1 MTLVMSGVRE
11 IIDAESAGQT
21 LCSVFAATA
30 RTARDDVALGWRSGP
45 DAAWETMTWGTYRES
60 VAAATLGF
68 LSLALDR
75 GGFGVI
81 LARNRPEHVIADLG
95 LVHAGLTPV
104 SAYTT
109 LAPTQIAFI
118 AEHCDAQ
125 IAIVEDV
132 GFLARLLEVRVDL
145 PNLRHI
151 VLMDGAHEGCI
162 AWKELLDVGR
172 RAFDARPQSFD
183 DSWQQV
189 QPDDLA
195 TLIYTS
201 GTTGPPKAVMVTH
214 HNIAW
219 TVAST
224 RQVVMMP
231 SGAKLV
237 SYLPMAHVAE
247 RFSSHWQTL
256 FHGSATYMCPELTQL
271 GAALT
276 SVRPTFFFGP
286 PRVWEKLYAG
296 INAGLAAEPDAQ
308 RREVVTQAIDTG
320 REWMEVLE
328 QGARVSDELA
338 ARHVASAAVLTAIR
352 AKIGLDHCL
361 IGMSGAAPIAPE
373 TIAFFR
379 ALGLPLTEIWG
390 MSELTGPGTF
400 FMPEGFHVG
409 TVGVSLPG
417 VEMRTAEDGELEV
430 RGGLVT
436 PGYYSD
442 PEKTAETITPD
453 GWLRTGDVATID
465 AAGYVKI
472 VDRKKELIITSG
484 GKNIS
489 PVLLESLLKQHPLIG
504 QACAIGDRRAY
515 ITALVV
521 IDPET
526 APAWAAAHG
535 IQGSVAE
542 LASHP
547 AVVGEVRNA
556 VTATNAQVS
565 RAESI
570 RRFAVL
576 PVEWTVDSG
585 ELTPTLKMKRQ
596 AVHSRYADEIEA
608 LYAGTT
614 GYQPGDADAG

>member
-1 MTLVMSGVRE
+1 MTLVMSEVRE
-11 IIDAESAGQT
+11 TIDAESAGQT
-21 LCSVFAATA
+21 LCRVFAATA

-45 DAAWETMTWGTYRES
+45 DAPWETMTWGRYRES

-68 LSLALDR
+68 LSLGLER

-109 LAPTQIAFI
+109 VAPAQIAYI
-118 AEHCDAQ
+118 AKHCDAQ
-125 IAIVEDV
+125 IAVVEDEE
-132 GFLARLLEVRVDL
+132 FLARLLAVRDDL
-145 PNLRHI
+145 PHLRHI
-151 VLMDGAHEGCI
+151 VLIDGAHDGCVQWS
-162 AWKELLDVGR
+162 ALLDMGR
-172 RAFDARPQSFD
+172 HRLEEHPESFDA
-183 DSWQQV
+183 SWRQV

-224 RQVVMMP
+224 RQVVPMP

-256 FHGSATYMCPELTQL
+256 FYGSATYMCPELSQL
-271 GAALT
+271 GAALV
-276 SVRPTFFFGP
+276 SVRPVFFFGP

-296 INAGLAAEPDAQ
+296 INAGLAAEPDVR
-308 RREVVTQAIDTG
+308 RRELVAEAIDTG
-320 REWMEVLE
+320 RERMDVLE
-328 QGARVSDELA
+328 QGARVSDELG
-338 ARHVASAAVLTAIR
+338 ARHMATAPVLEAIR
-352 AKIGLDHCL
+352 ARIGLDRCL
-361 IGMSGAAPIAPE
+361 IGMSGAAPIAQE
-373 TIAFFR
+373 TIAYFR

-400 FMPEGFHVG
+400 FMPEGFRVG

-417 VEMRTAEDGELEV
+417 VEMRTADDGELEV

-436 PGYYSD
+436 PGYYND
-442 PEKTAETITPD
+442 PAKTAETITPD

-472 VDRKKELIITSG
+472 VDRKKEMIITSG

-504 QACAIGDRRAY
+504 QACAVGDRRSY

-521 IDPET
+521 VDPET
-526 APAWAAAHG
+526 VPAWAAAHG
-535 IQGSVAE
+535 IHGSVAE

-547 AVVGEVRNA
+547 AVVDEVRRA
-556 VTATNAQVS
+556 VAAANAQVS

-570 RRFAVL
+570 RRFALL
-576 PVEWTVDSG
+576 PAEWTVDSG

-596 AVHSRYADEIEA
+596 AVHSRYAEEIEA
-608 LYAGTT
+608 LYAGTA
-614 GYQPGDADAG
+614 GYEPDETA

>member
-1 MTLVMSGVRE
+1 VQWTAVLETGRRML
-11 IIDAESAGQT
+11 ESA
-21 LCSVFAATA
+21 
-30 RTARDDVALGWRSGP
+30 
-45 DAAWETMTWGTYRES
+45 
-60 VAAATLGF
+60 
-68 LSLALDR
+68 
-75 GGFGVI
+75 
-81 LARNRPEHVIADLG
+81 
-95 LVHAGLTPV
+95 
-104 SAYTT
+104 
-109 LAPTQIAFI
+109 
-118 AEHCDAQ
+118 
-125 IAIVEDV
+125 
-132 GFLARLLEVRVDL
+132 
-145 PNLRHI
+145 
-151 VLMDGAHEGCI
+151 
-162 AWKELLDVGR
+162 
-172 RAFDARPQSFD
+172 PQSFD
-183 DSWQQV
+183 ESWRQV
-189 QPDDLA
+189 RPDDIA

-201 GTTGPPKAVMVTH
+201 GTTGPPKAVIVTH

-224 RQVVMMP
+224 RQIVP
-231 SGAKLV
+231 LPPGARMV

-256 FHGSATYMCPELTQL
+256 FYGTATYMCPDLALL

-296 INAGLAAEPDAQ
+296 INAGLAAEPDAA
-308 RREVVTQAIDTG
+308 RRALISNAIATG
-320 REWMEVLE
+320 REWMDLAE
-328 QGARVSDELA
+328 QGARVPDELA
-338 ARHVASAAVLTAIR
+338 ERHLATAPVLRAIR
-352 AKIGLDHCL
+352 AKIGLDECL

-400 FMPEGFHVG
+400 FMPEGFRVG
-409 TVGVSLPG
+409 TVGVALPG
-417 VEMRTAEDGELEV
+417 VEMRTADDGELEV

-436 PGYYSD
+436 PGYYGD
-442 PEKTAETITPD
+442 PAKTSETLTSD

-465 AAGYVKI
+465 ENGYVKI

-504 QACAIGDRRAY
+504 QACAIGDRRSF

-521 IDPET
+521 LDPET
-526 APAWAAAHG
+526 APAWAAARG
-535 IQGSVAE
+535 ISGSIAELAVHPALVAE
-542 LASHP
+542 LQA
-547 AVVGEVRNA
+547 AVA
-556 VTATNAQVS
+556 AANAQVS

-596 AVHSRYADEIEA
+596 AVHAAYANEIEA
-608 LYAGTT
+608 LYAGTA
-614 GYQPGDADAG
+614 GYEPGDATG

>member
-1 MTLVMSGVRE
+1 VTLAMTGVTAA
-11 IIDAESAGQT
+11 IDAESEGQT
-21 LCSVFAATA
+21 LCNVFAETA
-30 RTARDDVALGWRSGP
+30 RTARDGVALGWRSGP
-45 DAAWETMTWGTYRES
+45 DQEWQIMTWGPSRDA

-68 LSLALDR
+68 LSLGVDR
-75 GGFGVI
+75 GGFGII

-118 AEHCDAQ
+118 AKHCRAQ
-125 IAIVEDV
+125 VAIVEDEE
-132 GFLARLLEVRVDL
+132 FLGRLLEVRYQL
-145 PNLRHI
+145 PDLRHI
-151 VLMDGAHEGCI
+151 VLMDGAHDGCVPWE
-162 AWKELLDVGR
+162 ALLDAGR
-172 RAFDARPQSFD
+172 RALESAPEAFEA
-183 DSWQQV
+183 SWQQV
-189 QPDDLA
+189 GAHDLA

-214 HNIAW
+214 RNIAW

-224 RQVVMMP
+224 RQIVPLP
-231 SGAKLV
+231 SGARMV

-247 RFSSHWQTL
+247 RFSSHWQAL
-256 FHGSATYMCPELTQL
+256 FYGTATYMCPELAQL

-286 PRVWEKLYAG
+286 PRVWEKLSAG
-296 INAGLAAEPDAQ
+296 INAGLAAEPDES
-308 RREVVTQAIDTG
+308 RRALITHAIATG
-320 REWMEVLE
+320 REWMDLVE
-328 QGARVSDELA
+328 QGAPVPDDVAERHLA
-338 ARHVASAAVLTAIR
+338 TAPVLRAIR
-352 AKIGLDHCL
+352 AKIGLDECL
-361 IGMSGAAPIAPE
+361 IAMSGAAPIAPE

-400 FMPEGFHVG
+400 FMPEGFRVG
-409 TVGVSLPG
+409 TVGVALPG
-417 VEMRTAEDGELEV
+417 VEMRIADDGELEV

-436 PGYYSD
+436 PGYYGD
-442 PEKTAETITPD
+442 PEKTSETLTAD

-465 AAGYVKI
+465 ANGYVKI
-472 VDRKKELIITSG
+472 VDRKKELLITSG

-504 QACAIGDRRAY
+504 QACAIGDRRSF

-521 IDPET
+521 LDPE
-526 APAWAAAHG
+526 AASAWAAARGLHG
-535 IQGSVAE
+535 SIAE
-542 LASHP
+542 LAAAP
-547 AVVGEVRNA
+547 ALVAEMRAA
-556 VTATNAQVS
+556 VATANAQVS

-570 RRFAVL
+570 RRFAIL

-596 AVHSRYADEIEA
+596 AVHSSYANEIEA
-608 LYAGTT
+608 LYVGSAG
-614 GYQPGDADAG
+614 YDPA

>member
-11 IIDAESAGQT
+11 TIDAESAGQT

-45 DAAWETMTWGTYRES
+45 DAPWETMTWGAYRET

-68 LSLALDR
+68 LSVGLDR

-109 LAPTQIAFI
+109 LAPAQIAFM
-118 AEHCDAQ
+118 AKHCDAQ
-125 IAIVEDV
+125 IAVVEDLE
-132 GFLARLLEVRVDL
+132 FLARLLEVRDDL
-145 PNLRHI
+145 PHLRHI

-162 AWKELLDVGR
+162 RWKDLLEAGR
-172 RAFDARPQSFD
+172 HAVAEHPESFDA
-183 DSWQQV
+183 SWQQV

-224 RQVVMMP
+224 RQIVPMP

-256 FHGSATYMCPELTQL
+256 FYGSATYMCPELTQL
-271 GAALT
+271 GAALV

-308 RREVVTQAIDTG
+308 RRGLITQAIDTG
-320 REWMEVLE
+320 REWMDVLE

-338 ARHVASAAVLTAIR
+338 ARHMATAPVLTAIR
-352 AKIGLDHCL
+352 AKIGLDQCL

-400 FMPEGFHVG
+400 FMPEGFRVG

-436 PGYYSD
+436 PGYYND
-442 PEKTAETITPD
+442 PEKTAETVTAD

-489 PVLLESLLKQHPLIG
+489 PVLLEGLLKQHPLIG
-504 QACAIGDRRAY
+504 QACAIGDRRSY

-535 IQGSVAE
+535 IEGSIAE
-542 LASHP
+542 LASHA
-547 AVVGEVRNA
+547 AVVDEVRSA
-556 VTATNAQVS
+556 VTATNRQVS
-565 RAESI
+565 RAEGI

-596 AVHSRYADEIEA
+596 AVHSRYADEIEG

-614 GYQPGDADAG
+614 GHEPGDTNAG